1 MRGALTWGEVLLV
14 VFVGALALASLI
26 SDRRQSSERARIKRL
41 EADIARREAKYLQL
55 LADKAKADRA
65 LEAAKSEAA
74 SLRDMLG
81 DTTRRLFRRERG
93 AA

>member
-1 MRGALTWGEVLLV
+1 MFGALTWGGIVLALLV
-14 VFVGALALASLI
+14 GSLALASLVVDART
-26 SDRRQSSERARIKRL
+26 SEERARIKRL

-55 LADKAKADRA
+55 LKDKDKADRD
-65 LEAAKSEAA
+65 LEAAKVEVT